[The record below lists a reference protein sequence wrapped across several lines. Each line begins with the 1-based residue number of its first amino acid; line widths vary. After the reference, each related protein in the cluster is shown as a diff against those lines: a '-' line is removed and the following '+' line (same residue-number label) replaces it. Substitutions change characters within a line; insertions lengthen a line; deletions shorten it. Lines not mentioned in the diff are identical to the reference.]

1 MNEYISGPSIA
12 RRNSPS
18 SVDTLRPES
27 TPSQPPPSSD
37 TTIEPSTLTTLTLT
51 HSATV
56 CGLSQ
61 PDYRHELSH
70 ADISFAYHR
79 PPWSSP
85 KSHEKMTCRPPH
97 LTTRRLCTNT
107 SPTSESRAGCRHTQ
121 VGGGHKFPV
130 KGSAGHNG
138 RGAAAGGVPPG
149 SA

>member
-37 TTIEPSTLTTLTLT
+37 TTVKPSTLTTLTLT
-51 HSATV
+51 HSTTV

-61 PDYRHELSH
+61 TDCWHELSH

-79 PPWSSP
+79 PPW
-85 KSHEKMTCRPPH
+85 
-97 LTTRRLCTNT
+97 
-107 SPTSESRAGCRHTQ
+107 
-121 VGGGHKFPV
+121 
-130 KGSAGHNG
+130 
-138 RGAAAGGVPPG
+138 
-149 SA
+149 